1 MAKYEVAFVK
11 RETIF
16 TRYYMTVE
24 ADCAVAAME
33 KVRNFDTTV
42 EEEATLEEGKCL
54 GMDDS
59 ELDSVDFAE
68 LLKERED
75 A

>member
-1 MAKYEVAFVK
+1 MARYEVAMTR

-24 ADCAVAAME
+24 AESPEAAIE

-59 ELDSVDFAE
+59 ELASVDFAE
-68 LLKERED
+68 LLKEKAD

>member
-1 MAKYEVAFVK
+1 MAKYEVGLAR
-11 RETIF
+11 RESIIV
-16 TRYYMTVE
+16 RYYMTVE
-24 ADCAVAAME
+24 ADSAEAAMA

-68 LLKERED
+68 LLKEKED

>member
-1 MAKYEVAFVK
+1 MAKYEVGITR
-11 RETIF
+11 RETLL
-16 TRYYMTVE
+16 TRYYITVE
-24 ADCAVAAME
+24 ADSAEAAKD
-33 KVRNFDTTV
+33 KVRNYDTTV

-68 LLKERED
+68 LLREKAD

>member
-1 MAKYEVAFVK
+1 MARYEVAMTR
-11 RETIF
+11 RETMLV
-16 TRYYMTVE
+16 RYYMTVE
-24 ADCAVAAME
+24 AESPEAAKA

-59 ELDSVDFAE
+59 ELASVDFAE
-68 LLKERED
+68 LLKEKAD

>member
-1 MAKYEVAFVK
+1 MTR

-24 ADCAVAAME
+24 AESPEAAIE

-59 ELDSVDFAE
+59 ELASVDFAE
-68 LLKERED
+68 LLKER
-75 A
+75 AAA